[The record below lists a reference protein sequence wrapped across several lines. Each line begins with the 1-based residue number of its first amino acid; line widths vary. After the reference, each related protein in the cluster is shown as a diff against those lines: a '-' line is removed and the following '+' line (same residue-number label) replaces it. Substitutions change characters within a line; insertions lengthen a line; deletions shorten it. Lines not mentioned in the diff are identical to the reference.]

1 MDKYKFGEF
10 IYQKRKQLHMT
21 QDELGR
27 KLKVTNK
34 AVSKWETGE
43 TLPDIQLLELL
54 ASTLQVSIDEL
65 LTQVKPEKEVVMKQA
80 KAPIVLSIIFGV
92 ISFILTICLLVSLY
106 EKPIEQTLSTE
117 YFNSYFV
124 IDSYKSEFKDEALI
138 IYLNV
143 NELSELDLEF
153 KALFTIRLFYNNTNG
168 SMSEVSYV
176 NREIAYDGLTNEYTL
191 VLKPKKALA
200 NFESYNGFEIS
211 YQIVYMGIRGEE

>member
-65 LTQVKPEKEVVMKQA
+65 LTQVKPEKE
-80 KAPIVLSIIFGV
+80 IVLKTKKTPIILSIVFGV
-92 ISFILTICLLVSLY
+92 VSFILSICLLLSLY
-106 EKPIEQTLSTE
+106 ERPVENTISTE
-117 YFNSYFV
+117 DFNSYFV
-124 IDSYKSEFKDEALI
+124 MDSYKSEYVDETLR
-138 IYLNV
+138 IYINV
-143 NELSELDLEF
+143 EELTDMDLTF
-153 KALFTIRLFYNNTNG
+153 KASFTIRLFYFNTNG
-168 SMSEVSYV
+168 SISEISYV
-176 NREIAYDGLTNEYTL
+176 NREITYDGSSNEYVL
-191 VLKPKKALA
+191 ELKPKKALV
-200 NFESYNGFEIS
+200 NFESYKGFEFS

>member
-1 MDKYKFGEF
+1 M
-10 IYQKRKQLHMT
+10 
-21 QDELGR
+21 
-27 KLKVTNK
+27 
-34 AVSKWETGE
+34 
-43 TLPDIQLLELL
+43 
-54 ASTLQVSIDEL
+54 
-65 LTQVKPEKEVVMKQA
+65 
-80 KAPIVLSIIFGV
+80 
-92 ISFILTICLLVSLY
+92 SLY

-117 YFNSYFV
+117 DFNSYFV

-176 NREIAYDGLTNEYTL
+176 NREIIYDGNTNEYIL
-191 VLKPKKALA
+191 ELKPKKSLV

>member
-92 ISFILTICLLVSLY
+92 ISFILTICLLVSLC

-117 YFNSYFV
+117 DFNSYFV

-143 NELSELDLEF
+143 NELAELDLEF

-176 NREIAYDGLTNEYTL
+176 NREIIYDGNTNEYIL
-191 VLKPKKALA
+191 ELKPKKSLV